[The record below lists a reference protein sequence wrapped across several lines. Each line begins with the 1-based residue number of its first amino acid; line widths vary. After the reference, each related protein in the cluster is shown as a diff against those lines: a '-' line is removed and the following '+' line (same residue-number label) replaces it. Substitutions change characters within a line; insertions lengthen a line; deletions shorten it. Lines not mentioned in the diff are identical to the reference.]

1 MRHWH
6 LAGSTAL
13 ILGLSQAPALAV
25 TPEEVW
31 ANWQQAMASAGLT
44 VAGSA
49 VREGDTLQAGA
60 VTVTI
65 PDPEGG
71 SGSAKV
77 SFEGLAFRDRGD
89 GTVEVTLP
97 ARYVF
102 AGQGM
107 DGPGSF
113 VATLEE
119 TGLSMVASGT
129 AEATGYALAAE
140 RYALT
145 FGEFTE
151 EDGVTPVDLTA
162 KVTVAGMA
170 AAYAVTPGAGTT
182 AIDSTASAASTTFEL
197 AGTNAS
203 SGGTVSFTASL
214 GEISTTTKGVFVGP
228 ELMEN
233 MSAALAAGFFVD
245 STTTVG
251 PVSVKG
257 DFSERGDTAR
267 IDAVLTGAKARLA
280 LDAARIDYGFGL
292 TGADITVAGSEM
304 PLPEIRT
311 AFGELSFNVLLPVA
325 MSETPQA
332 WSAVARLVDLTAAD
346 SLWSMFDPGGQL
358 KRDPV
363 TLIVD
368 VKGTGRWTAD
378 ILDPAVQAQAVPP
391 QSCCRWMCRRS
402 VQGAG
407 RRGGRDRGLHLRQQ
421 RPCHLRRPARTHRQ
435 ADHQTDG
442 HQCADRHGGVDGLH
456 PRGRGDCRAH
466 GVGAAGQAGGGAGSA
481 GVGDRVQGQGPVR
494 ERAADALAARVLAA
508 RVLAQGAPADYL
520 NHRL

>member
-31 ANWQQAMASAGLT
+31 ANWQQAMGSAGLT
-44 VAGSA
+44 VVGSA
-49 VREGDTLQAGA
+49 ARDGDTLRTGA

-71 SGSAKV
+71 SGSATV
-77 SFEGLAFRDRGD
+77 SFEGLAFRDRRD

-97 ARYVF
+97 ARYAF
-102 AGQGM
+102 AGQGI

-129 AEATGYALAAE
+129 AAATRYDIAAE
-140 RYALT
+140 EYALT
-145 FGEFTE
+145 FGAFTE
-151 EDGVTPVDLTA
+151 SDGTTPLDMTA
-162 KVTVAGMA
+162 RVTVAGMA
-170 AAYAVTPGAGTT
+170 ANYAVTPGEGTT
-182 AIDSTASAASTTFEL
+182 GIDSTAAAAETRFEL
-197 AGTNAS
+197 AVKDPQTELD
-203 SGGTVSFTASL
+203 VSFTASL
-214 GEISTTTKGVFVGP
+214 GPVSAVTKGVFVGP

-233 MSAALAAGFFVD
+233 MGEALRAGFFVD

-251 PVSVKG
+251 PVSVTG
-257 DFSERGDTAR
+257 RFTEYGQAGR
-267 IDAVLTGAKARLA
+267 IDAALTGASARLA
-280 LDAARIDYGFGL
+280 LDAARVDYGFGL
-292 TGADITVAGSEM
+292 TGADITVAGPEM

-325 MSETPQA
+325 ISETPQT
-332 WSAVARLVDLTAAD
+332 WSAVARLVDLTVAD

-368 VKGTGRWTAD
+368 LKGTGRWTAD
-378 ILDPAVQAQAVPP
+378 ILDPAVQAQAAPP
-391 QSCCRWMCRRS
+391 AELMSMDVAQVLFRALGGEVDATGAFTFDNSDLATFDGFPAPTGKLTTNLTGINALIGTAVSMGFIPEDEVMGVRMGLALLAKP
-402 VQGAG
+402 GAG
-407 RRGGRDRGLHLRQQ
+407 PDQLVSEIEFKDKGLFVNGQ
-421 RPCHLRRPARTHRQ
+421 RMR
-435 ADHQTDG
+435 
-442 HQCADRHGGVDGLH
+442 
-456 PRGRGDCRAH
+456 
-466 GVGAAGQAGGGAGSA
+466 
-481 GVGDRVQGQGPVR
+481 
-494 ERAADALAARVLAA
+494 
-508 RVLAQGAPADYL
+508 
-520 NHRL
+520 

>member
-49 VREGDTLQAGA
+49 VRNGDTLQAGA

-71 SGSAKV
+71 SGSATV

-129 AEATGYALAAE
+129 AEATGYAIAAE
-140 RYALT
+140 EYALT

-170 AAYAVTPGAGTT
+170 AAYAVTPGQARRP
-182 AIDSTASAASTTFEL
+182 STA
-197 AGTNAS
+197 
-203 SGGTVSFTASL
+203 
-214 GEISTTTKGVFVGP
+214 
-228 ELMEN
+228 
-233 MSAALAAGFFVD
+233 
-245 STTTVG
+245 
-251 PVSVKG
+251 
-257 DFSERGDTAR
+257 
-267 IDAVLTGAKARLA
+267 
-280 LDAARIDYGFGL
+280 
-292 TGADITVAGSEM
+292 
-304 PLPEIRT
+304 
-311 AFGELSFNVLLPVA
+311 
-325 MSETPQA
+325 
-332 WSAVARLVDLTAAD
+332 
-346 SLWSMFDPGGQL
+346 
-358 KRDPV
+358 
-363 TLIVD
+363 
-368 VKGTGRWTAD
+368 
-378 ILDPAVQAQAVPP
+378 
-391 QSCCRWMCRRS
+391 
-402 VQGAG
+402 
-407 RRGGRDRGLHLRQQ
+407 
-421 RPCHLRRPARTHRQ
+421 RPARHRPPSSLPGRMPRR
-435 ADHQTDG
+435 A
-442 HQCADRHGGVDGLH
+442 GLSAS
-456 PRGRGDCRAH
+456 PPAWARSARQRRASSSGR
-466 GVGAAGQAGGGAGSA
+466 S
-481 GVGDRVQGQGPVR
+481 
-494 ERAADALAARVLAA
+494 
-508 RVLAQGAPADYL
+508 
-520 NHRL
+520 